1 MLIFPELV
9 VLLYLCHSWDMQLTS
24 WHHTSNS
31 YAAARGTNLTLARRH
46 HAELPVQTWQCTGI
60 SSQFLCYSLL
70 TGEKVVPLINFSVR
84 ISKVWSETTVKA
96 NQQEALITGK
106 YVPFK
111 PSDYGQPSIAIKYF
125 LAHVHQH
132 AHRLRALS
140 SIPSS
145 KIIES

>member
-31 YAAARGTNLTLARRH
+31 CAAARGTNLTLAH
-46 HAELPVQTWQCTGI
+46 WHYAELPAQTWQCTGI

-70 TGEKVVPLINFSVR
+70 TGEKVVPLRNFSVR
-84 ISKVWSETTVKA
+84 INKVWSETTVKA

-111 PSDYGQPSIAIKYF
+111 PSDYGQSSIAIKYF